1 MRKDKLNKKGN
12 EVNELL
18 KNKCGIRQLS
28 FIDNRNINID
38 MLNKSGI
45 LHLNEN
51 GRTRLVNNLYYNMNA
66 LQDKNYMVTRNKT
79 EKEES
84 YITKRVNN

>member
-28 FIDNRNINID
+28 FIDNRNINIY